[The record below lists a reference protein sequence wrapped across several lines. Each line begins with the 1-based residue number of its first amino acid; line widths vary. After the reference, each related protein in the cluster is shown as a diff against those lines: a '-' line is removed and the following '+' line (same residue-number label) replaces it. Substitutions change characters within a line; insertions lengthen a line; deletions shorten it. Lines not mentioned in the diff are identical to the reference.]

1 MGEPG
6 KLYRPRTFMAAL
18 ARSRILLLTVVALLA
33 WPAVIS
39 AAVTVSAS
47 LSEAL
52 YSAESNTDC
61 ASLHTLKDQGT
72 AGGQGE
78 LPMNIV
84 RLHATVPGV
93 PDDKVTFRWSVLK
106 PEFGMLVAD
115 QNIAGGESQPV
126 IEGICAK
133 FGTEGGPCVLS
144 GDRLRLYALPSILW
158 VAPTCDILPKNT
170 AKQFRGGLARF
181 KVKALMGKQKLGKGR
196 VSVGFGRVASIILFA
211 DEQNGLG
218 KPSGVAGGVRFIFSS
233 DTNPNGQSLPPLDH
247 YEFTNGAGA
256 TADSEGSCVFEDG
269 RRFDACA
276 GASGELDYHA
286 VGRFLAA
293 VKEVFADHSALCD
306 NITVQVLACAP
317 RGEVEVIRRPR
328 VRAYTPGNPRTGKVD
343 VTVRLRNRSVA
354 ERGLPPCGFLLDEN
368 VLSCAEEAVFAG
380 GSATK
385 STQFT
390 LEQLGIPSDFVL
402 RPGRSIDLLIL
413 DNVPLINV
421 LPDTATLTDI
431 WTAQTVNAGGFDAT
445 DKYRIKGRPG
455 VTAPAP

>member
-6 KLYRPRTFMAAL
+6 KLYRPRTFMAAR
-18 ARSRILLLTVVALLA
+18 ARSHMLLLNAVVLLA

-61 ASLHTLKDQGT
+61 ASLNALKDQGT
-72 AGGQGE
+72 AGGVWE
-78 LPMNIV
+78 LPMNVV
-84 RLHATVPGV
+84 RLRATVPGV
-93 PDDKVTFRWSVLK
+93 PDDKVSFRWSVLK
-106 PEFGMLVAD
+106 PEFGVLVAD
-115 QNIAGGESQPV
+115 QNIAGGGSQAV
-126 IEGICAK
+126 IKGICAE
-133 FGTEGGPCVLS
+133 FGTEAGPCVLN
-144 GDRLRLYALPSILW
+144 GDALRFYALPSILW

-170 AKQFRGGLARF
+170 AKQFHGGVARF
-181 KVKALMGKQKLGKGR
+181 KVKALMGKQKLGKGGVR
-196 VSVGFGRVASIILFA
+196 VGFGRVASIILSA

-218 KPSGVAGGVRFIFSS
+218 KPSGIAGGVRFIFSS
-233 DTNPNGQSLPPLDH
+233 NTDPNGQSLPLFGH
-247 YEFTNGAGA
+247 YEFSNGAGD
-256 TADSEGSCVFEDG
+256 TADTEGSCTFEDG
-269 RRFDACA
+269 RHFDACT
-276 GASGELDYHA
+276 GAKGELDYHA
-286 VGRFLAA
+286 MGRFLAA
-293 VKEVFADHSALCD
+293 VKEVFADNSALCD

-317 RGEVEVIRRPR
+317 RGGVQVIRRPR
-328 VRAYTPGNPRTGKVD
+328 LTAYTPGNPRTGKVD
-343 VTVRLRNRSVA
+343 VTVRLRNLSVA
-354 ERGLPPCGFLLDEN
+354 EHGLPACGFLLDEN
-368 VLSCAEEAVFAG
+368 VLTCAEEAVFAG

-402 RPGRSIDLLIL
+402 RPGRSIVLLKL
-413 DNVPLINV
+413 NNVPLINV